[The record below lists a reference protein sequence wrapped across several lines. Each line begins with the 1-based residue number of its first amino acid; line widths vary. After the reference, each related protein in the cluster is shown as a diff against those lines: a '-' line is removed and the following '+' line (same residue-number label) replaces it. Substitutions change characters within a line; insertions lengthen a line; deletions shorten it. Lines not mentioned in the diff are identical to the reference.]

1 MLTLSRYKPC
11 CFSNTNYFVIIL
23 TWFWSL
29 WQLGHLQPHSKSKA
43 WHLSTQLYLA
53 AINNIWKEVFLF
65 PFWKLLR
72 LIKPRLNWSV
82 FLFMTF
88 KNLFKAS
95 KIRER
100 VPLIS
105 RITQEWEVVF
115 YIWKWNIAN
124 TCKHFRMQLLLT
136 HAAVT
141 NDSFC
146 KKEGEKEM
154 NEVTVVLPFY
164 QNHDHF

>member
-1 MLTLSRYKPC
+1 MKRS
-11 CFSNTNYFVIIL
+11 FS
-23 TWFWSL
+23 
-29 WQLGHLQPHSKSKA
+29 
-43 WHLSTQLYLA
+43 
-53 AINNIWKEVFLF
+53 F
-65 PFWKLLR
+65 PFLKVIAAYKTKVKLKR
-72 LIKPRLNWSV
+72 LSIYDIQKFIQS
-82 FLFMTF
+82 FQD
-88 KNLFKAS
+88 K
-95 KIRER
+95 RER

-115 YIWKWNIAN
+115 YLWKWNIAN

-154 NEVTVVLPFY
+154 NEVPVVLPFY

>member
-11 CFSNTNYFVIIL
+11 CFSNANYFVIIL

-29 WQLGHLQPHSKSKA
+29 WQQGHLQPHSKSKA

-65 PFWKLLR
+65 PFLRVIAACKTKVKLKR
-72 LIKPRLNWSV
+72 LSIYDIQKFIQSFQDKRES
-82 FLFMTF
+82 TI
-88 KNLFKAS
+88 NLENYSGMRSCLSIFES
-95 KIRER
+95 E
-100 VPLIS
+100 IS
-105 RITQEWEVVF
+105 LTP
-115 YIWKWNIAN
+115 
-124 TCKHFRMQLLLT
+124 CKHFRMQLLLT
-136 HAAVT
+136 
-141 NDSFC
+141 DYSFC

>member
-1 MLTLSRYKPC
+1 MLTR
-11 CFSNTNYFVIIL
+11 
-23 TWFWSL
+23 FWSL
-29 WQLGHLQPHSKSKA
+29 TQQGHLQPHSKSKA

-124 TCKHFRMQLLLT
+124 TCKHKLECNFYSRMQPWQII
-136 HAAVT
+136 ASV
-141 NDSFC
+141 
-146 KKEGEKEM
+146 KRKEKRKM
-154 NEVTVVLPFY
+154 NEVTVVFPFFSY

>member
-1 MLTLSRYKPC
+1 
-11 CFSNTNYFVIIL
+11 
-23 TWFWSL
+23 
-29 WQLGHLQPHSKSKA
+29 
-43 WHLSTQLYLA
+43 
-53 AINNIWKEVFLF
+53 
-65 PFWKLLR
+65 
-72 LIKPRLNWSV
+72 
-82 FLFMTF
+82 MTF

-141 NDSFC
+141 DYSFC
-146 KKEGEKEM
+146 KKEGEKE
-154 NEVTVVLPFY
+154 NEWSYSSFSIFFLSKPWSLLKSKFSKVFMMCKAVRDFGWCRKQAFIFKIKREKRNLIKDDQGSFLFIFLECKTPFLAWFHFVIFLPHEVRTFY
-164 QNHDHF
+164 SIL